1 MTTETIFARAG
12 GPRDMPEAEDE
23 HDPFFVIAQLLEKV
37 TDRLSALERRREAR
51 AGRDGLD
58 GISVIDT
65 RLDRATGH
73 LLVEFSNGD
82 VRDVGKIT
90 ADPAPPPTT
99 LTFVRDE
106 VTGRI
111 TAARLR

>member
-1 MTTETIFARAG
+1 
-12 GPRDMPEAEDE
+12 MPEAEAEDE
-23 HDPFFVIAQLLEKV
+23 NDPFLVIAELLEKI

-58 GISVIDT
+58 AISIIET

-73 LLVEFSNGD
+73 LMVEFSNGD

-106 VTGRI
+106 VTGKI
-111 TAARLR
+111 IAARLQ